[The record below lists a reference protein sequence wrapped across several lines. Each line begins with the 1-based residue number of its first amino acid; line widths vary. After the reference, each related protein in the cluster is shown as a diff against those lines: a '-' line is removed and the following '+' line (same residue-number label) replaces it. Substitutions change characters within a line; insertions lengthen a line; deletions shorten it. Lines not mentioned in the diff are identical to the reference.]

1 MQILVSSASLV
12 AVVEIGYKTQTLALM
27 LAAHYGRALPI
38 ILGITLATIALAS
51 EYQALLW
58 VTLGTTIGMLIANI
72 PPLFLG
78 EAFIAKI
85 PMKPMCNLA
94 SIAFVGFGVYQI
106 FQFV

>member
-1 MQILVSSASLV
+1 
-12 AVVEIGYKTQTLALM
+12 M

-72 PPLFLG
+72 PALFLG

-85 PMKPMCNLA
+85 PMKSVRNLA